1 MHKKKRKAFL
11 TWHREKVES
20 AAIFDFQKELSAYLK
35 SDVQVLKGA
44 CLTFVKEMKELTGV
58 NPLTQCVTIASLA
71 SHVWRKLF
79 LEEDLIALELKN
91 GWWKNQLNQSN
102 EAIEWLEF
110 ENSKLGGMGRI
121 RHKRNSLNGEVK
133 VLTPAQDYFVD
144 GFNAETRTV
153 SLSRMQAVFSQ
164 QCGVKRN
171 AHPDQTVDEVYEA
184 MQRKTLMLR
193 AVGYAVIEKWG
204 CEYKEDKKTNAEL
217 KAFLNNHEAIPPLQ
231 PRDGFFGGRT
241 GATTL
246 YAKAEPDKEILYQD
260 FTSLYPWVNKYCKYP
275 VGFPEAHLNASN
287 QDIHSYFG
295 VLLIDVLAPERLF
308 HPVLPVREGGK

>member
-1 MHKKKRKAFL
+1 MHEKKRKAFL

-58 NPLTQCVTIASLA
+58 NPLTPCVTIASLA

-133 VLTPAQDYFVD
+133 VPTPAQDYF
-144 GFNAETRTV
+144 E
-153 SLSRMQAVFSQ
+153 
-164 QCGVKRN
+164 RN

-193 AVGYAVIEKWG
+193 AVGYTVIEKWG

-217 KAFLNNHEAIPPLQ
+217 KSFLNNHEAIPPLQ

-295 VLLIDVLAPERLF
+295 VVLIDVLAPERLF